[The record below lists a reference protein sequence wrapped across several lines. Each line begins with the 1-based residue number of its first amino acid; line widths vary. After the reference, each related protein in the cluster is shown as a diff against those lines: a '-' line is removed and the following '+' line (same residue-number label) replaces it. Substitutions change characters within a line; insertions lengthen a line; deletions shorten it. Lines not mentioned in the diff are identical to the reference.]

1 MLRICLKLILYVC
14 GFIVYLSMLLTN
26 PRRVHFGKC
35 QQRTF
40 SGANFDPLPQ
50 TTKKIRDGKTFY
62 IIYIFCRN
70 RDGMPL

>member
-1 MLRICLKLILYVC
+1 MLRICLKLILDVC

-26 PRRVHFGKC
+26 PLPSAFRQMSAETLLQVL
-35 QQRTF
+35 
-40 SGANFDPLPQ
+40 DPQ
-50 TTKKIRDGKTFY
+50 HEKTTKYRDRKIFY